1 VRVAQA
7 SGFVLHQR
15 DYSESSLLLEAYTR
29 AHGRVGLIAKGARR
43 PSSRLRG
50 VLKPF
55 QGLLLSFS
63 GRGDLMLLTAAE
75 PDGIAPPLSG
85 EALYCGFYLNE
96 LLMRLLHRHDPHESL
111 YDRYRIA
118 LASLASGGSSESI
131 LRVFEK
137 HLLGEIGYGLV
148 LQRDTQQDALDP
160 DGYYDYVADRGPVP
174 IRHPELRGRL
184 EGVRVS
190 GATLIALADERLE
203 GTTVLREAKMLM
215 RELLAVRL
223 GDRPLHSRRLFQATP
238 SRRAPGQGAT

>member
-1 VRVAQA
+1 MRVAQA

-15 DYSESSLLLEAYTR
+15 DYSESSLLLEVYTR
-29 AHGRVGLIAKGARR
+29 AYGRVGLIAKGARR
-43 PSSRLRG
+43 PSSRVRG

-55 QGLLLSFS
+55 QALLLSFS

-75 PDGIAPPLSG
+75 PDGLASPLVG

-96 LLMRLLHRHDPHESL
+96 LLIRLLHRHDPHEAL
-111 YDRYRIA
+111 YDRYQAA
-118 LASLASGGSSESI
+118 LEGLAAGGANEAI

-148 LQRDTQQDALDP
+148 LQHDTEAQPLEP
-160 DGYYDYVADRGPVP
+160 DRLYDYVADRGPVP
-174 IRHPELRGRL
+174 LRHPELRARL

-190 GATLIALADERLE
+190 GATLLALAEEHLE
-203 GTTVLREAKMLM
+203 DPAALREAKMLM

-223 GDRPLHSRRLFQATP
+223 GDRPLHSRRLFQSMPARRMRQEAT
-238 SRRAPGQGAT
+238 

>member
-1 VRVAQA
+1 MRVTQA

-29 AHGRVGLIAKGARR
+29 AHGRIGLIAKGARR

-55 QGLLLSFS
+55 QALLLSFS
-63 GRGDLMLLTAAE
+63 GRGELMLLTAAE
-75 PDGIAPPLSG
+75 PDGLGAPLSG

-96 LLMRLLHRHDPHESL
+96 LLVRLLHRHDPHEAL
-111 YDRYRIA
+111 YDRYRAA
-118 LASLASGGSSESI
+118 LEGLAAGAGNESI

-148 LQRDTQQDALDP
+148 LERDTDQQPLDP
-160 DGYYDYVADRGPVP
+160 AAFYDYVADRGPVL
-174 IRHPELRGRL
+174 IRHPELRARL

-190 GATLIALADERLE
+190 GATLLALAEERLPDP
-203 GTTVLREAKMLM
+203 TTLREAKMLM

-223 GDRPLHSRRLFQATP
+223 GDRPLHSRRLFQSVP
-238 SRRAPGQGAT
+238 SRRIQPEQAT

>member
-1 VRVAQA
+1 MRVAQA

-63 GRGDLMLLTAAE
+63 GRGDLMLLTKAE
-75 PDGIAPPLSG
+75 PDGVACQLGG

-96 LLMRLLHRHDPHESL
+96 LLVRLLHRHDPHELL
-111 YDRYRIA
+111 YDRYCTA
-118 LASLASGGSSESI
+118 LEGLAAGAANESI
-131 LRVFEK
+131 LRTFEK

-148 LQRDTQQDALDP
+148 LDRDTQQEPIDP
-160 DGYYDYVADRGPVP
+160 AGFYDYVADRGPVP
-174 IRHPELRGRL
+174 IRHPELRPRL
-184 EGVRVS
+184 EGVRVR
-190 GATLIALADERLE
+190 GATLLALAEERFE
-203 GTTVLREAKMLM
+203 DPTALREAKMLM

-223 GDRPLHSRRLFQATP
+223 GDRPLHSRRLFQVMP
-238 SRRAPGQGAT
+238 SRRAHRQETS

>member
-1 VRVAQA
+1 MRVAQA

-15 DYSESSLLLEAYTR
+15 DYSESSLLLEVYTR
-29 AHGRVGLIAKGARR
+29 AHGRLGLIAKGARR

-63 GRGDLMLLTAAE
+63 GRGDLLLLTAAE
-75 PDGIAPPLSG
+75 PDGLASPLGG

-111 YDRYRIA
+111 YDRYRAA
-118 LASLASGGSSESI
+118 LEGLSAGSANEAI

-148 LQRDTQQDALDP
+148 LERDIDHRPIDP
-160 DGYYDYVADRGPVP
+160 AGFYDYVADRGPVP
-174 IRHPELRGRL
+174 IRHPELRARL
-184 EGVRVS
+184 DGVRVS
-190 GATLIALADERLE
+190 GATLRALAEERFE
-203 GTTVLREAKMLM
+203 DPATLREAKALM

-223 GDRPLHSRRLFQATP
+223 GDRPLHSRRLFQSLP
-238 SRRAPGQGAT
+238 SRRAARPEAT

>member
-1 VRVAQA
+1 MRIAQA

-29 AHGRVGLIAKGARR
+29 AQGRIGLIAKGARR

-55 QGLLLSFS
+55 QALLLSFS

-75 PDGIAPPLSG
+75 PDGLASVLSG
-85 EALYCGFYLNE
+85 ESLYCGFYLNE

-111 YDRYRIA
+111 FDRYRA
-118 LASLASGGSSESI
+118 AVQGLATGANNESI

-148 LQRDTQQDALDP
+148 LGRDAEQNTIDP
-160 DGYYDYVADRGPVP
+160 DGFYDYVADRGP
-174 IRHPELRGRL
+174 ILLKHPELRARL
-184 EGVRVS
+184 DGVPVR
-190 GATLIALADERLE
+190 GATLLALDAERLDDPA
-203 GTTVLREAKMLM
+203 VLREAKTLM

-223 GDRPLHSRRLFQATP
+223 GDRPLHSRRLFLGMP
-238 SRRAPGQGAT
+238 NRRAQRTEAT